1 MKLNKASLTRG
12 ITLAADILATEIRKI
27 TSRGGPGGYPAAIP
41 ESITVGTAVVTDT
54 GAAIGISTVD
64 KGNENV
70 ELTLA
75 FELGSGLTGPKGQR
89 YPIEPVKGN
98 ILSFMWPQ
106 ARNIGGREGVRDV
119 VDESGRAFL
128 TKVMHPGIKPNP
140 FLDIAFQAVEPKM
153 FDIIGQNFEVKMV
166 GPKVETIK

>member
-75 FELGSGLTGPKGQR
+75 FELGAKPHM
-89 YPIEPVKGN
+89 IEPTKSDF
-98 ILSFMWPQ
+98 L
-106 ARNIGGREGVRDV
+106 
-119 VDESGRAFL
+119 AFL
-128 TKVMHPGIKPNP
+128 WPNAPPELASRQSKTGKFIFSHVHHPGMEPNP
-140 FLDIAFQAVEPKM
+140 FLDRAFQAVESKM
-153 FDIIGQNFEVKMV
+153 FDIIGQNFEIKMV